1 MDDIGKQSIL
11 LVNEFISQLSTSQSS
26 YCKSQFFVLFHS
38 FRELLADC
46 YDKRGMFDK
55 DKFMSSYVKVG
66 VIEQAT
72 EKIFFKSG
80 PWCSK
85 GGQDN

>member
-1 MDDIGKQSIL
+1 MNLSVSCQQ
-11 LVNEFISQLSTSQSS
+11 VNQVIANLNFLFYSTL
-26 YCKSQFFVLFHS
+26 Y
-38 FRELLADC
+38 RELLADC